1 MKFHIVAA
9 VDLNG
14 AIGANGV
21 IPWHA
26 PADLAHFKRITT
38 GQYLLLGRK
47 TYATLP
53 NKLEGRRLIVLTRS
67 GKTPLPLGGEIV
79 FDVGQV
85 IVGFAKQASEIFIGG
100 GAAVYRM
107 TVPLAVTMH
116 ITVVHVEAPKADTY
130 FPPVDLASWRV
141 TERVERAADE
151 RNPALT
157 FLTLERTR
165 VDPVALNM
173 EQIPEVGF
181 WKAALS
187 TLGPAVI

>member
-14 AIGANGV
+14 AIGANGS

-26 PADLAHFKRITT
+26 PADLAHFKRLTN

-53 NKLEGRRLIVLTRS
+53 NKLDGRRLIVLTRS
-67 GKTPLPLGGEIV
+67 GKTPLPHGGELV

-85 IVGFAKQASEIFIGG
+85 IVGFAKQASEVFVGG
-100 GAAVYRM
+100 GADVYRL
-107 TVPLAVTMH
+107 TTPLAVTMH
-116 ITVVHVEAPKADTY
+116 ITVVHTETAKADTY
-130 FPPVDLASWRV
+130 FPPIDLGSWRV
-141 TERVERAADE
+141 IDRNDRPADD

-157 FLTLERTR
+157 FLSLERTR
-165 VDPVALNM
+165 VDPTDLNT
-173 EQIPEVGF
+173 ERIPEVGF
-181 WKAALS
+181 WKTALS
-187 TLGPAVI
+187 VLGPAVI